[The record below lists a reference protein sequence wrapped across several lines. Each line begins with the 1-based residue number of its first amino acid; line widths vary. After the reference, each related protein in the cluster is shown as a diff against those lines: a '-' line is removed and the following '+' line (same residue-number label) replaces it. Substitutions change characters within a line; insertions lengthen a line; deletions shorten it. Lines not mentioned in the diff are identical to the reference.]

1 MTAPLTS
8 QQARRAIAMLDLTS
22 LGDAD
27 TPEMIDALCRRA
39 VNPAGTAVGAVA
51 AVCVWPRFVGQA
63 RARLA
68 GTAVRV
74 ATVANFPHGDGD
86 AAAVAREVAAAVAD
100 GAQEVDVVLPWRR
113 FQAGDGAHARDLL
126 AASRA
131 ACGDA
136 VLMKVILESGAFDD
150 LGQLREAADLAL
162 DCGADFLKTSTG
174 KREPGAT
181 LAAGAVFCDAIQAAG
196 RGGQA
201 GIKASGGVRTARQ
214 AAEWLNLVE
223 RRMGADWAG
232 PARFRFGASALLDAL
247 APLALATDGEQ
258 AP

>member
-1 MTAPLTS
+1 MSPPLTP
-8 QQARRAIAMLDLTS
+8 QQARRAIALLDLTS

-39 VNPAGTAVGAVA
+39 VTPVGAVA
-51 AVCVWPRFVGQA
+51 AVCVWPRFVAQA

-74 ATVANFPHGDGD
+74 ATVANFPDGDGD
-86 AAAVAREVAAAVAD
+86 GATAAREVADAVAD

-113 FQAGDGAHARDLL
+113 FQAGDAAYARAVLT
-126 AASRA
+126 ASRA
-131 ACGDA
+131 ACGDN
-136 VLMKVILESGAFDD
+136 VLMKVIHESGAFAD
-150 LGQLREAADLAL
+150 LGQLRDAADLAL

-181 LAAGAVFCDAIQAAG
+181 LAAGAVFCDAIQAAP
-196 RGGQA
+196 RGDG
-201 GIKASGGVRTARQ
+201 GIKASGGVRTAAQ
-214 AAEWLNLVE
+214 AAAWLDLVE
-223 RRMGADWAG
+223 QRMGAGWAR
-232 PARFRFGASALLDAL
+232 PERFRFGASALLDAL
-247 APLALATDGEQ
+247 APLALPAGGEQ